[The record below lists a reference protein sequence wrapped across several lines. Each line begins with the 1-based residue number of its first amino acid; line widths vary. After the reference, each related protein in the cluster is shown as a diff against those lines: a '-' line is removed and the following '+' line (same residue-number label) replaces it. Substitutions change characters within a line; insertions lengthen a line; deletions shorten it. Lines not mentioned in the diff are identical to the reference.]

1 MEKQPTQRRVP
12 PGLLTLF
19 LAMLPAAVGCAK
31 MGEPLP
37 PTVVLPDT
45 IRDLEVAQVG
55 RDIQLTF
62 GLPAE
67 DVEWVEIYRQC
78 DPRTPLDRIE
88 LIARLG
94 AAELFQSRLH
104 PGRFDYRDRHPE
116 RTDCRYALRFVD
128 VRNRR
133 SQFSNFAQLS
143 DSTGGTPPGGGFASG
158 VSEYYPRPGTPARVK
173 PIWVGRP

>member
-1 MEKQPTQRRVP
+1 M
-12 PGLLTLF
+12 
-19 LAMLPAAVGCAK
+19 
-31 MGEPLP
+31 P
-37 PTVVLPDT
+37 PTVVLPAT
-45 IRDLEVAQVG
+45 IQDLEVAQVG

-94 AAELFQSRLH
+94 AAELFPSRLR
-104 PGRFDYRDRHPE
+104 PGRFDYRDRHPQ

-143 DSTGGTPPGGGFASG
+143 DSAGVTPPGGGFASG
-158 VSEYYPRPGTPARVK
+158 VSEYYSRLGMPARAK
-173 PIWVGRP
+173 PIPVGVLEGEAEGGALH